1 MKDLNAQIDC
11 LKEKTEDTMKF
22 YAEKQNWDPQDIECL
37 EKTAKLYDKLQTIQM
52 NNGIWEN
59 MKEGGMSYGGQS
71 MARYPRISYG
81 NEFYGGQSY
90 GNEESYMR
98 GRDANTGR
106 YMSRDDMSYRGGQS
120 YGESYARG
128 GQGGGGG
135 RSQASYNDGRSM
147 HSVKDQAIQ
156 RLEQLMDSAQ
166 SDYEREQVRGMIAAV
181 EGQKR

>member
-1 MKDLNAQIDC
+1 MNDIIKQIDC

-37 EKTAKLYDKLQTIQM
+37 EKAAKLYDKLQTIQM
-52 NNGIWEN
+52 NTGTWEN
-59 MKEGGMSYGGQS
+59 MKQGGMSYGDHS

-81 NEFYGGQSY
+81 DESYRGPHYAY

-98 GRDANTGR
+98 GRDMNTGR
-106 YMSRDDMSYRGGQS
+106 YMSRGSSYD
-120 YGESYARG
+120 
-128 GQGGGGG
+128 
-135 RSQASYNDGRSM
+135 DGRSM

-166 SDYEREQVRGMIAAV
+166 SDFERDQVRKMIEAV
-181 EGQKR
+181 EAQKR

>member
-1 MKDLNAQIDC
+1 MKDFNAQIDC

-52 NNGIWEN
+52 NTGIWEN

-81 NEFYGGQSY
+81 NETNGGQSY

-120 YGESYARG
+120 YARG
-128 GQGGGGG
+128 GQGGG
-135 RSQASYNDGRSM
+135 RSQASYDDGRSM

-166 SDYEREQVRGMIAAV
+166 SDYEREQVRKMIAAV
-181 EGQKR
+181 EEQKR